1 MEKER
6 PETFGKLDKEDIKN
20 KTVKGG
26 WVTYEGKKCTE
37 FGIASTSARL
47 IKGIYH
53 DEKFVTTASTLL
65 EGEYGEE
72 GLFISIPVVIGK
84 EGIEDK
90 YELNLTEDELKEFK
104 HSCSVVKEN
113 IAKIK

>member
-1 MEKER
+1 M
-6 PETFGKLDKEDIKN
+6 FN
-20 KTVKGG
+20 Q
-26 WVTYEGKKCTE
+26 Y
-37 FGIASTSARL
+37 
-47 IKGIYH
+47 
-53 DEKFVTTASTLL
+53 TTTLL

-113 IAKIK
+113 IANIK